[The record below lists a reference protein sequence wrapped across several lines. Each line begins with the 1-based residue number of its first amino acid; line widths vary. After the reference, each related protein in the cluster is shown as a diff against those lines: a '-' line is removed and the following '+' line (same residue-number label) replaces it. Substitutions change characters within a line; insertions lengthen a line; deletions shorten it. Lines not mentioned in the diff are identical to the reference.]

1 MRSRTLPVLVGAV
14 VLLGAGC
21 SGDLQKRVEQLEREK
36 AAAEAKAARFA
47 ADSKAKDV
55 YLASVTSLLN
65 EVQDRMDQIQ
75 VEKTDLMLKVEG
87 SGDTKRFVKSKSLPQ
102 ALDRIDGQLRKNKE
116 QIGKL
121 ETLVAIKG
129 QESQGLKDLVDRL
142 KKQNGDF
149 EEQIVVLKRSV
160 GVLSKD
166 VKRLK
171 SEVENLET
179 KVTQKEQ
186 EIQQK
191 DLEKDLAV
199 AEKEVQLQE
208 SEAERWAG
216 FYVIGTKKELES
228 KGIIDRKGMMKKRLE
243 LAGSL
248 VDAQQ
253 EFERV
258 DVRKIEEIS
267 LGSLREVIELLPARP
282 AGSYR
287 IEKDGGD
294 WSLIVQDRDKFWQLR
309 HLVVVVKK

>member
-1 MRSRTLPVLVGAV
+1 VGAV

-21 SGDLQKRVEQLEREK
+21 SGDLRKRVEQLEREK
-36 AAAEAKAARFA
+36 ATAEAKAARLA

-55 YLASVTSLLN
+55 YLASATSLLN
-65 EVQDRMDQIQ
+65 EVQDRMDQIE
-75 VEKTDLMLKVEG
+75 VEKTDLMLQVEG
-87 SGDTKRFVKSKSLPQ
+87 TGDTKRFVKSKSLPQ

-121 ETLVAIKG
+121 EALVAIKG
-129 QESQGLKDLVDRL
+129 QESQGLRVLVNRL

-149 EEQIVVLKRSV
+149 EAQIVVLKRSV

-171 SEVENLET
+171 SEVESLET

-191 DLEKDLAV
+191 NLAV
-199 AEKEVQLQE
+199 AEKEVQLKE

-216 FYVIGTKKELES
+216 FYIIGSKKELEA
-228 KGIIDRKGMMKKRLE
+228 KGIIDRKGMMKRRLE

-248 VDAQQ
+248 VEAQG

-258 DVRKIEEIS
+258 DVLKIEEIS

-287 IEKDGGD
+287 IEKDGGE
-294 WSLIVQDRDKFWQLR
+294 WGLIIQDRDKFWQLR
-309 HLVVVVKK
+309 HLIVVVKK